1 VKKCNILCRYPDSVP
16 AIRDL
21 AATLVS
27 TDQYGVVVASLRQ
40 QLQRRLLHA
49 AVSTGKI
56 ITVYISILK
65 VAPHSCRCPRP
76 LTFGM
81 LQVLLLLDPSATTV
95 DSVAAPIK
103 AYLRNRKD
111 TLRCIIE
118 GLISDTDSDLCVPAL
133 DLLHETSSLLTRI
146 RYKELHAPHSG
157 DPNRLSDTRDS
168 SHVTVADDDVDNY
181 RGESEAVFAAGQP
194 GTEPPTTAA
203 QVTRPDTNAQASWR
217 RQANARV
224 HCSLEVAASAAVCRT
239 RRHHRV
245 CRLAAAPAAAF
256 PHCDF
261 RNDR

>member
-1 VKKCNILCRYPDSVP
+1 MKKCNILCRYPDSVP

-65 VAPHSCRCPRP
+65 VAPHSCRCPQP

-194 GTEPPTTAA
+194 GT
-203 QVTRPDTNAQASWR
+203 
-217 RQANARV
+217 
-224 HCSLEVAASAAVCRT
+224 
-239 RRHHRV
+239 
-245 CRLAAAPAAAF
+245 
-256 PHCDF
+256 
-261 RNDR
+261 

>member
-1 VKKCNILCRYPDSVP
+1 MKKCNILCRYPDSVP

-65 VAPHSCRCPRP
+65 VAPLRVLLLP
-76 LTFGM
+76 LAPNFWNS
-81 LQVLLLLDPSATTV
+81 QVLLLLDPSATTV

-133 DLLHETSSLLTRI
+133 DLQHGTS
-146 RYKELHAPHSG
+146 
-157 DPNRLSDTRDS
+157 
-168 SHVTVADDDVDNY
+168 
-181 RGESEAVFAAGQP
+181 
-194 GTEPPTTAA
+194 
-203 QVTRPDTNAQASWR
+203 
-217 RQANARV
+217 
-224 HCSLEVAASAAVCRT
+224 
-239 RRHHRV
+239 
-245 CRLAAAPAAAF
+245 
-256 PHCDF
+256 
-261 RNDR
+261 